1 MQTGEV
7 ARACGRGRDG
17 RRRLPRLRTPTGR
30 PPFQPINGLPRK
42 AADYAGYGVSYNP
55 PMTPCDLL
63 IRCRWCIPVA
73 PSCTPI
79 ERAAIAVAGDR
90 ILAVGP
96 SAEVE
101 AVFAPEAVVDL
112 GRHAV
117 IPGLVNAHG
126 HAAMSLLRGAAE
138 DLPLQ
143 QWLTDVI
150 WPLEAAHLSPE
161 YVRTGTELAMA
172 EMLSRGITTFADMY
186 YYPEEVAR
194 CAVRA
199 GMRVEVAFPILDF
212 ANDWSRNAD
221 EALQKGMA
229 LRDEY
234 RGEPLVNIAF
244 GPHAAYTVSRKALE
258 KTAMFAEELDS
269 AVQIHLHENAAE
281 VAEARG
287 RVGKSWIFYLHELG
301 LLTPSL
307 QAVHMTQLTDPEI
320 ELVAAHNVKVIHCP
334 HSNLKLASGICPVH
348 RLLAAGVTVALGTD
362 GAASNN
368 TLDLLA
374 EARLA
379 ALLAKQSGGD
389 PTLGDAPG
397 MLHMA
402 TLGGARAL
410 GLDRETGSLEPGKLA
425 DIVAFDLGAPRF
437 APMRDPV
444 ATLVHGA
451 PAGAV
456 SHVWVAG
463 RCLFEN
469 GAFATLD
476 TESLNARAERWLEL
490 KN

>member
-7 ARACGRGRDG
+7 ARACGSGRDG
-17 RRRLPRLRTPTGR
+17 GVRLPRLRTPTGR

-73 PSCTPI
+73 PSCTPV
-79 ERAAIAVAGDR
+79 EFAAIAVAGDR

-143 QWLTDVI
+143 QWLSDVI

-161 YVRTGTELAMA
+161 FVRAGTELAMA
-172 EMLSRGITTFADMY
+172 EMLAAGITTFADMY

-194 CAVRA
+194 CASRA

-234 RGEPLVNIAF
+234 RNDPLVSIAF
-244 GPHAAYTVSRKALE
+244 GPHAAYTVSREALE
-258 KTAMFAEELDS
+258 KTVMYAGELDS

-281 VAEARG
+281 VSEAQG
-287 RVGKSWIFYLHELG
+287 RVGMSWIYYLQELG
-301 LLTPSL
+301 LLSPSL
-307 QAVHMTQLTDPEI
+307 QAVHMTQLTDHEI
-320 ELVAAHNVKVIHCP
+320 ELVAEHDVKVIHCP
-334 HSNLKLASGICPVH
+334 HSNLKLASGICPVE
-348 RLLAAGVTVALGTD
+348 RLRTAGVTVALGTD

-379 ALLAKQSGGD
+379 SILAKQTGSD
-389 PTLGDAPG
+389 PTLGNAPQT
-397 MLHMA
+397 LHMA

-410 GLDRETGSLEPGKLA
+410 GLDGETGSLEPGKLA
-425 DIVAFDLGAPRF
+425 DIVALDLGAPRF
-437 APMRDPV
+437 VPMRDPV
-444 ATLVHGA
+444 ATLIHGA
-451 PAGAV
+451 PADAV

-463 RCLFEN
+463 HCLYDN
-469 GAFATLD
+469 GAYTTLD
-476 TESLNARAERWLEL
+476 IEALGARAERWRDL
-490 KN
+490 K